1 MVVLWVW
8 VVAVVLALVVLGAI
22 GYGLVGAL
30 TRLRREVEGAPRD
43 LQPVLEPRQATAA
56 RADEVAARRANES

>member
-1 MVVLWVW
+1 MVVLGVW

-30 TRLRREVEGAPRD
+30 TRLRREVEGAQRD
-43 LQPVLEPRQATAA
+43 LQPVLEQLQATAA
-56 RADEVAARRANES
+56 RADEVAVRRANES

>member
-1 MVVLWVW
+1 VVVLWVW

-30 TRLRREVEGAPRD
+30 TRLRREVEGAQRD
-43 LQPVLEPRQATAA
+43 LQPVLEQLQATAA
-56 RADEVAARRANES
+56 LAESVAARRANES